1 MWKVSDTVM
10 PRTHRT
16 TRRGRPAIVALVMIA
31 LAAHATQAQTQIGD
45 VTHLKGRRVNHL
57 TGYGLVVGLAG
68 TGDGGKYAPSIRA
81 MVSMLAKFNIPVAA
95 EELGRSKNVA
105 LVWVDVTLP
114 ENGVREGDR
123 VDVKVSAVGEAKSL
137 LGGRLVTTPLQGPGL
152 DRIFAFAQGGVRVTD
167 AKSEPTTG
175 SIENGAVMEADIIH
189 NYINEL
195 GQITLVLEDVHAS
208 HALAA
213 VIEQTINEDASEI
226 AEIRRIAAAMG
237 PKNVVVQIPP
247 EHLHDPVSFIGRI
260 ESLEMLMPRGES
272 RIVINRRTKTI
283 SIGAGVEIA
292 PTVIV
297 HAGMTITTAAPEPPA
312 TPDNPKIT
320 QEHAVGISTGAT
332 GGTKLRELVRRLNQL
347 SVPAED
353 IIQIIENLYANGQV
367 HGKLIIRD

>member
-1 MWKVSDTVM
+1 MLMIVSSGA
-10 PRTHRT
+10 R
-16 TRRGRPAIVALVMIA
+16 
-31 LAAHATQAQTQIGD
+31 AQTSIAD
-45 VTHLKGRRVNHL
+45 VSHLKGRRVNHL

-81 MVSMLAKFNIPVAA
+81 MVAMLSKFNIPVAV
-95 EELGRSKNVA
+95 EELGKSKNVA

-114 ENGVREGDR
+114 DNGVREGDR
-123 VDVKVSAVGEAKSL
+123 VDVKVSAVGEAKNL
-137 LGGRLVTTPLQGPGL
+137 MGGRLVTTPLQGPGL

-175 SIENGAVMEADIIH
+175 EIEGGAVMEADIVH

-195 GQITLVLEDVHAS
+195 GQITLVVEDVHAS

-226 AEIRRIAAAMG
+226 GEIRRIAAARG

-247 EHLHDPVSFIGRI
+247 EYLNDPVGFIGRI

-272 RIVINRRTKTI
+272 RIVINRRTQTI

-297 HAGMTITTAAPEPPA
+297 HAGMTITTAAPEPVA
-312 TPDNPKIT
+312 TPENPKIT
-320 QEHAVGISTGAT
+320 VDHAVGIDTT
-332 GGTKLRELVRRLNQL
+332 PRGGTKLRELVRRLNQL
-347 SVPAED
+347 SVPAQD
-353 IIQIIENLYANGQV
+353 IIEIIENLYANGQI